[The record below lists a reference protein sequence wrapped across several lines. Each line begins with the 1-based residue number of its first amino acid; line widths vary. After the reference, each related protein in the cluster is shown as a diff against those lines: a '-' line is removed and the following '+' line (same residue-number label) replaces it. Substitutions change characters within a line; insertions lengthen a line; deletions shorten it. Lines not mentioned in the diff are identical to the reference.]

1 MVNLKEQV
9 GQKAVDFIEDG
20 MIVGLGTGSTVYYL
34 VEALA
39 KKIKEENISVRCVT
53 TSVRTQ
59 EQAESLGITI
69 EDLDAVP
76 YIDVTIDGADE
87 FDPNFNGIKG
97 GGAAH
102 LYEKIVAINSRE
114 NIWIVDESKQ
124 VEQLGKFPL
133 PLEVIK
139 YGSEKLFHR
148 LEEDNLSPKWRLD
161 DEGNKL
167 LTDDN
172 NYVIDLHLEKINDP
186 SELARQLDSY
196 VGIVEHGLFL
206 GITDRVI
213 VGYPE
218 GPKVLEK

>member
-139 YGSEKLFHR
+139 YGSEKLLHR